1 MPKNIIVSKGNI
13 NYILKLSIV
22 HHEEHY
28 FLLRFA
34 RISFTRSFTFHF
46 IVKIKLSRGRKN
58 RIRCSWREKKKRE
71 RKKGKNSSTGWIP
84 ISRIFFVRCT
94 YTRVQRLSLMGWVSW
109 TRTCCYKLIFLARNE
124 FSLSTSTNYSRSIIG
139 IWKRVLIYIYI

>member
-1 MPKNIIVSKGNI
+1 MEGKIASD
-13 NYILKLSIV
+13 
-22 HHEEHY
+22 
-28 FLLRFA
+28 A
-34 RISFTRSFTFHF
+34 RGE
-46 IVKIKLSRGRKN
+46 K
-58 RIRCSWREKKKRE
+58 KKKRE
-71 RKKGKNSSTGWIP
+71 RKKGKNSPTGWIP

-139 IWKRVLIYIYI
+139 IWKRVLIYIYIYSVSCLQRLIRGKYTVTHRVFPNNLLKNIFLILLLRIPLFRIIKKMITRRKF

>member
-1 MPKNIIVSKGNI
+1 MEMKRTNAFRKGAMPKNIIVSKGNI

-58 RIRCSWREKKKRE
+58 RIRCSWKEKKKE
-71 RKKGKNSSTGWIP
+71 RKKEREK
-84 ISRIFFVRCT
+84 FFDWLDSNQSYLLRALHLHASATPFINGV
-94 YTRVQRLSLMGWVSW
+94 G
-109 TRTCCYKLIFLARNE
+109 FLNPN
-124 FSLSTSTNYSRSIIG
+124 L
-139 IWKRVLIYIYI
+139 LL

>member
-1 MPKNIIVSKGNI
+1 MENLQIWKSNERTNAFRKGAMPKNIIVSKGNI

-71 RKKGKNSSTGWIP
+71 KERKGKILRLVGFQSVVSSSCVAP
-84 ISRIFFVRCT
+84 
-94 YTRVQRLSLMGWVSW
+94 TRE
-109 TRTCCYKLIFLARNE
+109 CNAFH
-124 FSLSTSTNYSRSIIG
+124 
-139 IWKRVLIYIYI
+139 